1 MKTQIENQGASPS
14 KEKDREFTIVVN
26 ARQKTTTQKE
36 LSFDEV
42 VELAFGPPNYET
54 SVYTVTYQKGE
65 DKKPKGSLVR
75 GETVKVKEGM
85 IFDVIRT
92 DKS

>member
-1 MKTQIENQGASPS
+1 MNNQESQQGQAHGHE
-14 KEKDREFTIVVN
+14 KEATIIVN
-26 ARQKTTTQKE
+26 GRQKTVSQKE

-42 VELAFGPPNYET
+42 VTLAFGPPNYDT
-54 SVYTVTYQKGE
+54 NVYTVTYQKGE
-65 DKKPKGSLVR
+65 GHKPKGTLVR
-75 GETVKVKEGM
+75 GESVKVKDGM